1 MNEMSTMYCS
11 SNYLS
16 LRTKVYEDVDKLR
29 RRIKAA
35 LEELDQRIIDTAVRQ
50 WRTRLHSCVKAKSD
64 HFEHKLP
71 WPNDEMPDKYR
82 SIRQLV
88 FIAISEFLIKCV
100 FSLIAHYIRD
110 RVELVSH
117 CFSQYCE
124 SNDCLIFFA
133 ECDAYNL

>member
-29 RRIKAA
+29 RRTKAA

-50 WRTRLHSCVKAKSD
+50 WRTRLHVCVKAKGVGD

-71 WPNDEMPDKYR
+71 WLNDEMPDKLFNH
-82 SIRQLV
+82 SILAVGFYYDLR
-88 FIAISEFLIKCV
+88 
-100 FSLIAHYIRD
+100 
-110 RVELVSH
+110 
-117 CFSQYCE
+117 
-124 SNDCLIFFA
+124 IF
-133 ECDAYNL
+133 DQMRR